1 MGPLGGKREDP
12 KLWGNLKPTWKTL
25 GDFLDVV
32 EKRGSAANF
41 CFYIGSGAVR
51 AYVVGYD
58 DRPARKLSSS
68 DGKSEPEARLSR
80 QSKWPPELPRDPGR

>member
-1 MGPLGGKREDP
+1 MYSVQQQYDFILRGGMLLD
-12 KLWGNLKPTWKTL
+12 GTL

-41 CFYIGSGAVR
+41 CSYIGSGAVR